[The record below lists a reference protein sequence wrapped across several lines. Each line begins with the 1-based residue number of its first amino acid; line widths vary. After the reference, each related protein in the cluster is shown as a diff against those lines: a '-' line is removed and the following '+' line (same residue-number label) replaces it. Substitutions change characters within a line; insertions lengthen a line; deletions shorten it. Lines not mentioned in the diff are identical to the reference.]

1 MANVSN
7 TSTGKGRVVIIGG
20 NAAGMSAASKI
31 RREQPERDI
40 LVLEKTAY
48 TSYSNCGIPYFI
60 GGMIKEVD
68 RLVVRSPE
76 EFREKYNIDVRT
88 GHEVIEIDLGAQR
101 VKVQEREAARVT
113 EESYD
118 QLLIATGARPFC
130 PQVEGMDAAGIFGLS
145 GLASGINIQEFLT
158 NKSPQNVV
166 VVGGGYIGLEMAE
179 ALTRLKL
186 NVSLVQKSPEVMD
199 TLDPDMGA
207 LVSQALRG
215 IGVKLF
221 LSEGFEAFEVKEG
234 RVTGVVTPERTLPAD
249 MVILGL
255 GVRANSH
262 LAKAAG
268 IELGPRGA
276 ISVDGRMQTS
286 TANVWAAGDCA
297 ASLHRV
303 TGQPVHI
310 ALGTI
315 ANKQGLVAG
324 TNISGGQGWFPGVV
338 GTAVSKICAVEV
350 ARTGLQE
357 KELQQLGTDY
367 ATATIKT
374 RTRAGYYPGSGT
386 ITVKLLGEKGSGL
399 LLGAQIVG
407 MEGAAKRIDIIA
419 TALTAEMTAEDLI
432 GLDLSYAP
440 PFSPVWDPVQ
450 TAARQLI
457 KKL

>member
-1 MANVSN
+1 MANMSADE
-7 TSTGKGRVVIIGG
+7 GRIVVIGG
-20 NAAGMSAASKI
+20 NAAGMSAAAKI
-31 RREQPERDI
+31 RREQPQRDI

-60 GGMIKEVD
+60 GGLIEKAD
-68 RLVVRSPE
+68 NLVVRSPE
-76 EFREKYNIDVRT
+76 KFREKYNIDVRT
-88 GHEVIEIDLGAQR
+88 GHEVVEIDLGAQR
-101 VKVQEREAARVT
+101 VKIQKK
-113 EESYD
+113 ESTSIVDEPYD
-118 QLLIATGARPFC
+118 QLLIASGARPFC
-130 PQVEGMDAAGIFGLS
+130 PPVSGMGAAGIFGLS
-145 GLASGINIQEFLT
+145 GLASGIHIHEFLLRE
-158 NKSPQNVV
+158 SPQNVV

-207 LVSQALRG
+207 LVSEALRN
-215 IGVKLF
+215 IGVNLF
-221 LSEGFEAFEVKEG
+221 LSEGFEAFEVKNG
-234 RVTGVVTPERTLPAD
+234 RVTGVVTPLRTLPAD

-255 GVRANSH
+255 GVRPSSA
-262 LAKAAG
+262 LAKTAG
-268 IELGPRGA
+268 IELGPKEA

-315 ANKQGLVAG
+315 ANKHGVVAG
-324 TNISGGQGWFPGVV
+324 TNLSGGEAWFPGVV

-374 RTRAGYYPGSGT
+374 RTRAGYYPGSGA
-386 ITVKLLGEKGSGL
+386 ITVKMVGEKSTGR

-419 TALTAEMTAEDLI
+419 TALTAKMTVEDII

-450 TAARQLI
+450 TAARQLV

>member
-1 MANVSN
+1 MTN
-7 TSTGKGRVVIIGG
+7 TKGSKGRIVVIGG
-20 NAAGMSAASKI
+20 NAAGMSAAAKI
-31 RREQPERDI
+31 RRTQPEREI
-40 LVLEKTAY
+40 LVLEKTPY
-48 TSYSNCGIPYFI
+48 TSYSSCGIPYLI
-60 GGMIKEVD
+60 GGLIEKVD
-68 RLVVRSPE
+68 SLVVRSPE
-76 EFREKYNIDVRT
+76 KFREKYNIDVRT
-88 GHEVIEIDLGAQR
+88 GHEVIEVDHRSQR
-101 VKVQEREAARVT
+101 VKVQRLGSTQVV
-113 EESYD
+113 EEPYD

-130 PQVEGMDAAGIFGLS
+130 PQVPGMDAIGIFGLS
-145 GLASGINIQEFLT
+145 GLASGIRIQEFLA
-158 NKSPQNVV
+158 KESPQNVV
-166 VVGGGYIGLEMAE
+166 VIGGGYIGLEMAE

-207 LVSQALRG
+207 LVSEALRN
-215 IGVKLF
+215 IGVNLF

-234 RVTGVVTPERTLPAD
+234 RVTGVVTPERTLPTD
-249 MVILGL
+249 LVILGL

-268 IELGPRGA
+268 IELGPKEA
-276 ISVDGRMQTS
+276 ISVDGRMQTG

-297 ASLHRV
+297 ASLHRL

-315 ANKQGLVAG
+315 ANKQGVVAG
-324 TNISGGQGWFPGVV
+324 TNLSGGEGWFPGVV

-374 RTRAGYYPGSGT
+374 KTRAGYYPGSGA
-386 ITVKLLGEKGSGL
+386 ITVKMLGEKGSGR

>member
-1 MANVSN
+1 MPNVSKD
-7 TSTGKGRVVIIGG
+7 KGRVVIIGG

-48 TSYSNCGIPYFI
+48 TSYSNCGIPYLI
-60 GGMIKEVD
+60 GGLIEQVD
-68 RLVVRSPE
+68 SLVVRSPQK
-76 EFREKYNIDVRT
+76 FREKYNIDVRT
-88 GHEVIEIDLGAQR
+88 GHKVVEINLGTQR
-101 VKVQEREAARVT
+101 VKIQQHGSTQIMDEP
-113 EESYD
+113 YD

-130 PQVEGMDAAGIFGLS
+130 PPVPGLDASGIFGLS
-145 GLASGINIQEFLT
+145 GLASGVHIQDFLA
-158 NKSPQNVV
+158 KESPKNVV

-207 LVSQALRG
+207 LVSQALRN
-215 IGVKLF
+215 IGVNLF
-221 LSEGFEAFEVKEG
+221 LSEGFEAFEVKSG
-234 RVTGVVTPERTLPAD
+234 RVTGVITPLRTLPAD

-255 GVRANSH
+255 GVRPNSD
-262 LAKAAG
+262 LAKTAG
-268 IELGPRGA
+268 IELGPKEA
-276 ISVDGRMQTS
+276 ISVDGRMQTK

-297 ASLHRV
+297 TSLHRV

-315 ANKQGLVAG
+315 ANKHGLVAG
-324 TNISGGQGWFPGVV
+324 TNLSGGEAWFPGVV

-357 KELQQLGTDY
+357 KELHQLGTDY

-374 RTRAGYYPGSGT
+374 KTRAGYYPGSGS
-386 ITVKLLGEKGSGL
+386 ITVKMLGEKSSGR

-419 TALTAEMTAEDLI
+419 TALTAGMTVEDI
-432 GLDLSYAP
+432 ISLDLSYAP

-450 TAARQLI
+450 TVARQLV

>member
-1 MANVSN
+1 MSN
-7 TSTGKGRVVIIGG
+7 ISKDKGRVVILGG

-48 TSYSNCGIPYFI
+48 TSYSSCGIPYLI
-60 GGMIKEVD
+60 GGLIEQVD
-68 RLVVRSPE
+68 SLVVRSPQK
-76 EFREKYNIDVRT
+76 FREKYNIDVRT
-88 GHEVIEIDLGAQR
+88 GHKVVEIDLAAQR
-101 VKVQEREAARVT
+101 VKVQQRGSNQIADEP
-113 EESYD
+113 YD

-130 PQVEGMDAAGIFGLS
+130 PPVSGLDASGIFGLS
-145 GLASGINIQEFLT
+145 GLASGIHIHEFLA
-158 NKSPQNVV
+158 KESPKNVV
-166 VVGGGYIGLEMAE
+166 VIGGGYIGLEMAE

-207 LVSQALRG
+207 LVSQALRS
-215 IGVKLF
+215 IGVNLF
-221 LSEGFEAFEVKEG
+221 LSEGFEAFEVENG
-234 RVTGVVTPERTLPAD
+234 RVTGVITPLRTLPAD

-255 GVRANSH
+255 GVRPNSD
-262 LAKAAG
+262 LAKNAG

-276 ISVDGRMQTS
+276 ISVDGRMQTN

-297 ASLHRV
+297 TSLHRV
-303 TGQPVHI
+303 TGQQVHI

-315 ANKQGLVAG
+315 ANKHGLVAG
-324 TNISGGQGWFPGVV
+324 TNIAGGEAWFPGVV

-374 RTRAGYYPGSGT
+374 KTRAGYYPGSGA
-386 ITVKLLGEKGSGL
+386 ITVKMLGERSTGR

-419 TALTAEMTAEDLI
+419 TALTAGMTVEDI
-432 GLDLSYAP
+432 ISLDLSYAP

-450 TAARQLI
+450 TAARQLV